1 MKNKVLVAALQE
13 LLKSEELAEHL
24 MGDELKKDQLEFIYS
39 VIHHIYNSPLQ
50 PYLLSDHEVILKE
63 VIPQVAVFKAIQQM
77 AEVIRS
83 TEEKDTELR
92 EIGLDLTSILADKDS
107 SVWSQDKEVRY
118 EGIQRKWVWEGYIR
132 DTDKPA
138 WEEASQLINRINL
151 MVQEDL
157 LDYLTFRHFITK
169 KSTVK
174 EIRPPFVWNHLLL
187 NNRYVSIE
195 ERIDEE
201 EDTTKLRETLQDK
214 MKQRFR
220 DYVNPSDCYIDG
232 RVDDMI
238 NKTTHLAFSLRGHQ
252 REAWDLLVKHVT
264 DCFRIE
270 LPDSGEEDI
279 SIDEEAKFEDHKEI
293 V

>member
-13 LLKSEELAEHL
+13 LLKCEELAEHL
-24 MGDELKKDQLEFIYS
+24 MGDDLKKDQLEFIYA
-39 VIHHIYNSPLQ
+39 VIQHIYNSPLQ
-50 PYLLSDHEVILKE
+50 PHLLSDHEVILKE

-77 AEVIRS
+77 ADVTREMD
-83 TEEKDTELR
+83 EKETELL
-92 EIGLDLTSILADKDS
+92 EIGLDLTSIQADKS
-107 SVWSQDKEVRY
+107 NSVWSQNKEIRY
-118 EGIQRKWVWEGYIR
+118 EGIKRKWVWEGYIR
-132 DTDKPA
+132 DTDRPA
-138 WEEASQLINRINL
+138 WEEAAQLITHINL

-157 LDYLTFRHFITK
+157 LDYLTFRHFITN
-169 KSTVK
+169 KSAVK

-201 EDTTKLRETLQDK
+201 EDTARLREALQEK

-232 RVDDMI
+232 RVDEMI
-238 NKTTHLAFSLRGHQ
+238 SKTTHLAFALRGHQ

-264 DCFRIE
+264 DCFRTE
-270 LPDSGEEDI
+270 LPDSGEDDI
-279 SIDEEAKFEDHKEI
+279 SIDEEAKFDEVRHE